1 MPYHNFFHCCDVAH
15 ATFRFIKL
23 STRRTDLSSM
33 ECFALMIAA
42 VCHDMDHPGLQNSF
56 LVETK
61 HALATVYNDR
71 SVLENRHISCLYSL
85 VADHPEADV
94 FQFLDNASWKEVRK
108 IIIESIL
115 HTDMVKHFGMVSK
128 VSLIL
133 TQMSCSLE
141 STGPVFWCVDR
152 DLLRASLF

>member
-1 MPYHNFFHCCDVAH
+1 MPYHNFYHCCDVAH

-42 VCHDMDHPGLQNSF
+42 LCHDMDHPGLQNSF

-71 SVLENRHISCLYSL
+71 SVLENRHISCLYSV

-128 VSLIL
+128 VSLVSN
-133 TQMSCSLE
+133 QS
-141 STGPVFWCVDR
+141 PVLWN
-152 DLLRASLF
+152 